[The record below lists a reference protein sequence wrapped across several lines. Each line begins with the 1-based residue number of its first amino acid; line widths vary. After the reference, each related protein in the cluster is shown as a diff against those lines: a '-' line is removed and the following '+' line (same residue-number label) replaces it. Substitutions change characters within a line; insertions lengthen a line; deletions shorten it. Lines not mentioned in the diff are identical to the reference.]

1 MTQQNIPKGFVSPH
15 KLAGSDT
22 SASILIGFSG
32 GADSSALLYML
43 SEYTKS
49 AGCKLYAAHI
59 NHGIRGAEADRD
71 EEFCKKTAEKL
82 GIRFF
87 VLHADVPSIAKES
100 GESVETAARRVRY
113 GFFEKLMKEHSI
125 PILATAHNANDN
137 LETTV
142 FNLARGTGLDGL
154 CGIPRARDVNGG
166 MLVRP
171 ILDMSRAEIL
181 DFCAKNCISYVT
193 DSTNTDTDYSRNKIR
208 ADIIPSLISI
218 NGSAVSN
225 ATRASENLRA
235 DSQYLWQ
242 LTDDFLKKNL
252 KDKKIELDA
261 LKSAPQPIF
270 NRAIMRI
277 YSDMTDGASLD
288 ADHIESVRRLVSK
301 ATAHS
306 YIDLPHAVE
315 AAIEN
320 GLVFRKKTDKV
331 RCEPYEFELNQENTT
346 ISQTNCEIVIG
357 NSQKKI
363 NIYKTSIL
371 LYIDSV
377 KIKGVL
383 KARDRRAG
391 DRILE
396 NGMHKSV
403 KKLMCEK
410 KIPQELRPRIPM
422 ICDDTGIVAIPFIGV
437 RDGYA
442 PKDGCDTAI
451 SIKFDPK

>member
-1 MTQQNIPKGFVSPH
+1 MTLQNIPKGFVSPH
-15 KLAGSDT
+15 KLADMDT

-32 GADSSALLYML
+32 GADSSALLCML
-43 SEYTKS
+43 NAYAKESGS
-49 AGCKLYAAHI
+49 KLYAAHI

-71 EEFCKKTAEKL
+71 EDFCRKTAEKY
-82 GIRFF
+82 GIPIF
-87 VLHADVPSIAKES
+87 VLRADVPAIAKES

-113 GFFEKLMKEHSI
+113 DFFDELMREHGI
-125 PILATAHNANDN
+125 QILATAHNANDN
-137 LETTV
+137 LETV
-142 FNLARGTGLDGL
+142 IFNLARGTGLDGL
-154 CGIPRARDVNGG
+154 CGIPKTRDVNSGK
-166 MLVRP
+166 LVRP
-171 ILDMSRAEIL
+171 ILDMSRSEIL
-181 DFCAKNCISYVT
+181 DFCKKNDLSYVT
-193 DSTNTDTDYSRNKIR
+193 DSTNADTDYTRNKIR
-208 ADIIPSLISI
+208 ADIIPSLLSI
-218 NGSAVSN
+218 NGAAVTS

-242 LTDDFLKKNL
+242 LTDSFIKENL
-252 KDKKIELDA
+252 KNEKIPLDA
-261 LKSAPQPIF
+261 LKSAPRPIF

-277 YSDMTDGASLD
+277 YSDMTNGASLD
-288 ADHIESVRRLVSK
+288 ADHVESVWKLVSK
-301 ATAHS
+301 AVTHS
-306 YIDLPHAVE
+306 YIDLPHAIE

-320 GLVFRKKTDKV
+320 GLVFRKKTDTVKY
-331 RCEPYEFELNQENTT
+331 EPYEFELNRENTM

-403 KKLMCEK
+403 KKLMCDR
-410 KIPQELRPRIPM
+410 KIPLELRSRIPV
-422 ICDDTGIVAIPFIGV
+422 IYDDEGIVAIPFLAV
-437 RDGYA
+437 RDGMKTNENKENALPLQFYLY
-442 PKDGCDTAI
+442 
-451 SIKFDPK
+451 